1 MYHPGDYA
9 YLEDLPRRFVCRV
22 VEVDNFG
29 TDASMGQLLRLA
41 PLGGPWPQGTIL
53 VRPSS
58 AVRPAEDVLHA
69 GWGAMPGMGVATD
82 GEERTPSRGQN
93 QSHEAA

>member
-22 VEVDNFG
+22 VEVDAFG
-29 TDASMGQLLRLA
+29 ADASLGQLLKLA
-41 PLGGPWPQGTIL
+41 PLGGPWPPGTIL
-53 VRPSS
+53 VRLSS

-69 GWGAMPGMGVATD
+69 GRGAMRGMGVATD
-82 GEERTPSRGQN
+82 HEERTPSRGQR

>member
-22 VEVDNFG
+22 VEVDAFG
-29 TDASMGQLLRLA
+29 ADASLGQLLKLA
-41 PLGGPWPQGTIL
+41 PLGGPWPPGTML
-53 VRPSS
+53 VRLSS

-69 GWGAMPGMGVATD
+69 GRGAMRGMVATD
-82 GEERTPSRGQN
+82 HEERTPSRGQN
-93 QSHEAA
+93 QSHEAP